1 MDTKEEGIFMKY
13 KKSLRP
19 ILEVIDKL
27 LKQSRI
33 EKDPIKREELEKK
46 SSWMI
51 AELKRESRA

>member
-1 MDTKEEGIFMKY
+1 MKY

-19 ILEVIDKL
+19 MLEVIDKI

-33 EKDPIKREELEKK
+33 EKDPVKKEELERK